1 MPKID
6 ALRAPAAA
14 LTLILMTAGSTAT
27 SSLFVAYRAQW
38 GISSADIAIVFSAY
52 VGTLLP
58 VLLLFGNAAERFGRR
73 PVAIAG
79 IVSMAIGLAVL
90 TFAHGLSGLIVARLF
105 QGAGVGIS
113 IGAVTAALAETYRG
127 KLPTGNALQ
136 SVAAIGLFTGPAIS
150 AVAFNLGGGINL
162 SYVPTLVLVLALLGL
177 APLLAERAG
186 GSGAAAAAEVPY
198 PAAAV
203 AAALRYALPLVFI
216 SWAGLSLYLSLVPA
230 YLAATLHAFNPAVG
244 AAAIAGAQ
252 LTSLFTTLRLGNVA
266 PERSG
271 VFGAAAA
278 VAGLALLVVGT
289 STNVWPLV
297 GLATLLVGAG
307 GGVASAAGFGL
318 AGRIGR
324 GQRARIFGRLYV
336 AAYAGYS
343 IPALA
348 IGIIAAHTSLT
359 VAFATVIA
367 VLAVIAAALPWLR
380 ERPAAPA
387 QAVRCATAAA

>member
-1 MPKID
+1 MSAS

-14 LTLILMTAGSTAT
+14 LTLILMTAGSTAS

-58 VLLLFGNAAERFGRR
+58 VLLLFGNFAERFGRR
-73 PVAIAG
+73 RMAVAG
-79 IVSMAIGLAVL
+79 ILAMAIGLTVL
-90 TFAHGLSGLIVARLF
+90 TLAHGLAWLIVARLF
-105 QGAGVGIS
+105 QGAGVGLS
-113 IGAVTAALAETYRG
+113 IGAVTAALAESYHG

-136 SVAAIGLFTGPAIS
+136 SVAAIGLFTGPVIS
-150 AVAFNLGGGINL
+150 AIAFNLGGGVNW
-162 SYVPTLVLVLALLGL
+162 SYLPTLALVIALLAL
-177 APLLAERAG
+177 APLLAERTGDAG
-186 GSGAAAAAEVPY
+186 TAATVEVPY
-198 PAAAV
+198 PPATV
-203 AAALRYALPLVFI
+203 AAALRYALPLVFV
-216 SWAGLSLYLSLVPA
+216 SWAGLALYLSLVPA
-230 YLAATLHAFNPAVG
+230 YLAATLHALNPAVG
-244 AAAIAGAQ
+244 AAAIVAAQ
-252 LTSLFTTLRLGNVA
+252 LTSLLTTLRLGNIA

-271 VFGAAAA
+271 VVGAAG
-278 VAGLALLVVGT
+278 VVGGLALLVIGT
-289 STNVWPLV
+289 STNVWALV
-297 GLATLLVGAG
+297 VLATLLVGAG

-348 IGIIAAHTSLT
+348 IGIIAAHTSFG
-359 VAFATVIA
+359 VAFVAVIA
-367 VLAVIAAALPWLR
+367 VLAAVAAALPWLR

-387 QAVRCATAAA
+387 RAAACTAAA